1 MPDSQET
8 TTIRAAEAPD
18 SKPVADIYNHYVAKS
33 AVTFEEEPVTPEE
46 IARRL
51 EQVQSACLPWLV
63 AEEDSRVLGYACAT
77 PWKTRTA
84 YRFSVEITV
93 YLAPERAGRG
103 IGSALYRN
111 LLAILQ
117 ARGIHAV
124 IGGIALPNEASVALH
139 EKFGLRKVAHFQEVG
154 FKLNRWIDVGYWQ
167 RTLQSAIDPD

>member
-1 MPDSQET
+1 
-8 TTIRAAEAPD
+8 
-18 SKPVADIYNHYVAKS
+18 
-33 AVTFEEEPVTPEE
+33 VTPEE
-46 IARRL
+46 IARRM
-51 EQVQSACLPWLV
+51 ERVQSACLPWLV
-63 AEEDSRVLGYACAT
+63 AEEDSQVVGYACAT

-93 YLAPERAGRG
+93 YLVPERAGRG